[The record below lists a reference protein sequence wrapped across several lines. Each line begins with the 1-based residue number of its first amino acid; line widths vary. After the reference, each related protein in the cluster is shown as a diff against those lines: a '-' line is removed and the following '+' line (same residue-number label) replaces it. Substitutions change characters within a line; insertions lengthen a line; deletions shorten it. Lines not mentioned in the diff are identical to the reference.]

1 MSGGVFFVG
10 SGRVWGKWQIV
21 IRKGLKAGILAYI
34 WLTEGVNDSGIPKGL
49 RVSVGRGRLGWLG

>member
-10 SGRVWGKWQIV
+10 SGRVWGKWQMV
-21 IRKGLKAGILAYI
+21 IRKWLKAGIISYI
-34 WLTEGVNDSGIPKGL
+34 WLTEGVNGSGISKGL